1 MSWLS
6 HLTIAEIVLL
16 MGVVARVVAL
26 LYGELF
32 VGLKE
37 RKEAKK
43 CQSRQ

>member
-1 MSWLS
+1 MSWFS
-6 HLTIAEIVLL
+6 HLTNTEIVLL
-16 MGVVARVVAL
+16 MAAMAL

-43 CQSRQ
+43 CQSKQLES